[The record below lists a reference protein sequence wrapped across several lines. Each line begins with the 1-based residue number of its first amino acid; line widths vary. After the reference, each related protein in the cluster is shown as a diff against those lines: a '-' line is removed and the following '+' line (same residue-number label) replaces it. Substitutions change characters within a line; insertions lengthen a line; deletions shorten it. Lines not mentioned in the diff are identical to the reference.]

1 VIAVVGSINEDLV
14 VEVPRFPRPGETI
27 QGRNFARYAGGK
39 GANQAVAAARLGSD
53 VAFFGAVGDDESGR
67 RLLNGLRAEGIDVRD
82 LMTVEDVPTGV
93 ATIWV
98 DERGENAI
106 AAAPGANACI
116 DPGFIDRVLDRLA
129 ASDVLLVQFE
139 IPIDAVARLL
149 ERLPATRPIVIV
161 NPAPARP
168 LGGLPIRFERID
180 ILTPNMA
187 EMATL
192 AEAAN
197 REQGACRLLE
207 RGIRNVVCTAGAD
220 GAFWYRRGEASVHA
234 PAPDVEAMDTTA
246 AGDAFNG
253 AVASALESNAIGEA
267 IRWGVAA
274 GAIATTRRGAQP
286 SLPTRNEVENLL
298 RQIASSNAR

>member
-1 VIAVVGSINEDLV
+1 MIAVVGSINEDLV
-14 VEVPRFPRPGETI
+14 LEVPRFPRPGETI
-27 QGRNFARYAGGK
+27 QGRTFARYAGGK

-53 VAFFGAVGDDESGR
+53 VALFGAVGDDESGR

-82 LMTVEDVPTGV
+82 LMTVKDVPTGV

-106 AAAPGANACI
+106 AAAPGANACT
-116 DPGFIDRVLDRLA
+116 DPGFIDRVLKRLA
-129 ASDVLLVQFE
+129 ASDVLLLQFE
-139 IPIDAVARLL
+139 IPIDTVARLL

-168 LGGLPIRFERID
+168 LGDLPIRFERID
-180 ILTPNMA
+180 IFTPNMA

-192 AEAAN
+192 AGAAD

-207 RGIRNVVCTAGAD
+207 RGIGNVVCTAGAN
-220 GAFWYRRGEASVHA
+220 GAFWYRRGETSVHT
-234 PAPDVEAMDTTA
+234 PAPDVKTMDTTA

-253 AVASALESNAIGEA
+253 ALASALESNAIGEA

-286 SLPTRNEVENLL
+286 SLPMRNEVETLL
-298 RQIASSNAR
+298 RQIATSNAR